1 MGEGTSRNALPE
13 LAKGNRTVRRN
24 VRPRQVVGVS
34 DFCSGKNDLRQRERP
49 APLQCFL
56 GPNGD
61 VLTIADLPPP
71 NTTRWVR
78 RRKAEVVLAVRAGL
92 LSLDAA
98 CERYGLTAEEFSYWE
113 GAVKKQGL
121 PKLRRTEVQQS
132 GYRQKGVR
140 LGGRPSLPEGW
151 NRERISEG
159 HHKNSGQNRSK

>member
-1 MGEGTSRNALPE
+1 MVNAPE
-13 LAKGNRTVRRN
+13 HPKCTKRTIRRN
-24 VRPRQVVGVS
+24 VGPRQVVGVS
-34 DFCSGKNDLRQRERP
+34 DLCSGKNDLRQRQRLE
-49 APLQCFL
+49 PLQCFL

-92 LSLDAA
+92 LSLDEA

-113 GAVKKQGL
+113 AAVKKQGL
-121 PKLRRTEVQQS
+121 PKLRRTYVQQS
-132 GYRQKGVR
+132 RYSQKGVAAR
-140 LGGRPSLPEGW
+140 LGGRPSPPEGC